1 MRRRGNYRPSKVV
14 TEGRE
19 EWKNLKFILFY
30 KEILNS
36 ETFKYIFMAVQDLS
50 CSTKDVWYFLQHARS
65 LVAACGIKFPDQGSK
80 AVPLH
85 WKWRILATGPSL
97 KSPKFLIYWGWEI
110 KRGKECAVGFKQC
123 ILMGKHLVS
132 YFQIIIQPYAP
143 NDQSGKWERNR
154 QWNRAIQMN
163 SSPQNL
169 TKVETNNE
177 MVAPRYYNSLKVK
190 VEKSMVV
197 SSKEKSILL
206 PYHPKII
213 TEKIF

>member
-1 MRRRGNYRPSKVV
+1 
-14 TEGRE
+14 
-19 EWKNLKFILFY
+19 
-30 KEILNS
+30 
-36 ETFKYIFMAVQDLS
+36 
-50 CSTKDVWYFLQHARS
+50 
-65 LVAACGIKFPDQGSK
+65 
-80 AVPLH
+80 
-85 WKWRILATGPSL
+85 
-97 KSPKFLIYWGWEI
+97 
-110 KRGKECAVGFKQC
+110 
-123 ILMGKHLVS
+123 
-132 YFQIIIQPYAP
+132 
-143 NDQSGKWERNR
+143 
-154 QWNRAIQMN
+154 MN